1 MAADGIE
8 SQKSNRGR
16 THRSA
21 LTLSSSNF
29 LQKEFILAV
38 SWESSSRGI
47 KPMKVKRNP
56 SGINC
61 SQAKS
66 ARWQRAYPGW
76 LCYTPARIPLNP
88 KRAMAFTS
96 AQEITQL
103 LRAWN
108 DGDAAA
114 LERLTPLVYQELHRL
129 AHRHLA
135 RERHDH
141 SLQTSALVNE
151 AYLRLVDAQ
160 QVNWQNR
167 AHFFGVSAR
176 LMRQILV
183 DFARQRDSQKRGGEV
198 SVVGLEDTPN
208 QGLDI
213 AQTRSADLVTLDD
226 ALNLL
231 ATLHQRQSQIVEL
244 RFFGGLSEAE
254 IAEVLHVSERT
265 VRSDWRVA
273 RAWLQRELSRA

>member
-1 MAADGIE
+1 MD
-8 SQKSNRGR
+8 
-16 THRSA
+16 
-21 LTLSSSNF
+21 
-29 LQKEFILAV
+29 
-38 SWESSSRGI
+38 
-47 KPMKVKRNP
+47 
-56 SGINC
+56 
-61 SQAKS
+61 
-66 ARWQRAYPGW
+66 
-76 LCYTPARIPLNP
+76 
-88 KRAMAFTS
+88 FTS
-96 AQEITQL
+96 PQEITQL

-108 DGDAAA
+108 AGDEAA
-114 LERLTPLVYQELHRL
+114 LKQLTPLVYQELHRL

-135 RERHDH
+135 RERQDH

-183 DFARQRDSQKRGGEV
+183 DFARQRDSQKRGGAV

-208 QGLDI
+208 QGLNI
-213 AQTRSADLVTLDD
+213 AQTRSADLVALDD
-226 ALNLL
+226 ALNVL
-231 ATLHQRQSQIVEL
+231 ATLHERQSQIVEL
-244 RFFGGLSEAE
+244 RFFGGLSEPE

-273 RAWLQRELSRA
+273 RAWLQRELLKG

>member
-1 MAADGIE
+1 MLYFVLRTLTTRESMASI
-8 SQKSNRGR
+8 
-16 THRSA
+16 
-21 LTLSSSNF
+21 SS
-29 LQKEFILAV
+29 
-38 SWESSSRGI
+38 
-47 KPMKVKRNP
+47 
-56 SGINC
+56 
-61 SQAKS
+61 
-66 ARWQRAYPGW
+66 
-76 LCYTPARIPLNP
+76 
-88 KRAMAFTS
+88 
-96 AQEITQL
+96 QEITLL

-108 DGDAAA
+108 GGDEAA
-114 LERLTPLVYQELHRL
+114 LEALTPLVYQELHRL

-135 RERHDH
+135 RERGDV

-151 AYLRLVDAQ
+151 AYLRLVDVK

-183 DFARQRDSQKRGGEV
+183 DFARQRDSLKRGGEV

-213 AQTRSADLVTLDD
+213 AQTRSADLVALDD
-226 ALNLL
+226 ALNVLS
-231 ATLHQRQSQIVEL
+231 TLNERQSQIVEL
-244 RFFGGLSEAE
+244 RFFGGLTEEE

-273 RAWLQRELSRA
+273 RAWLQRELARN

>member
-1 MAADGIE
+1 MD
-8 SQKSNRGR
+8 
-16 THRSA
+16 
-21 LTLSSSNF
+21 
-29 LQKEFILAV
+29 
-38 SWESSSRGI
+38 
-47 KPMKVKRNP
+47 
-56 SGINC
+56 
-61 SQAKS
+61 
-66 ARWQRAYPGW
+66 
-76 LCYTPARIPLNP
+76 
-88 KRAMAFTS
+88 FTS
-96 AQEITQL
+96 PQEITQL

-108 DGDAAA
+108 AGDEAA
-114 LERLTPLVYQELHRL
+114 LKQLTPLVYQELHRL

-135 RERHDH
+135 RERHDY

-183 DFARQRDSQKRGGEV
+183 DFARQRDSQKRGGAV

-213 AQTRSADLVTLDD
+213 AQTRSADLVALDD
-226 ALNLL
+226 ALNVL
-231 ATLHQRQSQIVEL
+231 ATLHERQSQIVEL
-244 RFFGGLSEAE
+244 RFFGGLSEPE

-273 RAWLQRELSRA
+273 RAWLQRELLKG

>member
-1 MAADGIE
+1 MD
-8 SQKSNRGR
+8 
-16 THRSA
+16 
-21 LTLSSSNF
+21 
-29 LQKEFILAV
+29 
-38 SWESSSRGI
+38 
-47 KPMKVKRNP
+47 
-56 SGINC
+56 
-61 SQAKS
+61 
-66 ARWQRAYPGW
+66 
-76 LCYTPARIPLNP
+76 
-88 KRAMAFTS
+88 FTS
-96 AQEITQL
+96 PQEITQL

-108 DGDAAA
+108 AGDEAA
-114 LERLTPLVYQELHRL
+114 LKQLTPLVYQELHRL

-135 RERHDH
+135 RERHDY

-183 DFARQRDSQKRGGEV
+183 DFARQRDSQKRGGAV

-213 AQTRSADLVTLDD
+213 AQTRSADLVALDD
-226 ALNLL
+226 ALNVL
-231 ATLHQRQSQIVEL
+231 ATLHERQSQIVEL
-244 RFFGGLSEAE
+244 RFFGGLSEPE

-273 RAWLQRELSRA
+273 RAWLQRELAKT

>member
-1 MAADGIE
+1 M
-8 SQKSNRGR
+8 SN
-16 THRSA
+16 TA
-21 LTLSSSNF
+21 
-29 LQKEFILAV
+29 
-38 SWESSSRGI
+38 
-47 KPMKVKRNP
+47 P
-56 SGINC
+56 
-61 SQAKS
+61 
-66 ARWQRAYPGW
+66 
-76 LCYTPARIPLNP
+76 
-88 KRAMAFTS
+88 
-96 AQEITQL
+96 QEITQL

-135 RERHDH
+135 REYGGH

-160 QVNWQNR
+160 QVDWQNR

-183 DFARQRDSQKRGGEV
+183 DLARQRDSQKRGGAI
-198 SVVGLEDTPN
+198 SIVGLEDTPN
-208 QGLDI
+208 QGLNI
-213 AQTRSADLVTLDD
+213 AQSRGTDLVALDD
-226 ALNLL
+226 ALNIL
-231 ATLHQRQSQIVEL
+231 ASLNPRHSQIVEL

-254 IAEVLHVSERT
+254 IAEVLHLSERT

-273 RAWLQRELSRA
+273 RAWLQRQLSHI

>member
-1 MAADGIE
+1 MD
-8 SQKSNRGR
+8 
-16 THRSA
+16 
-21 LTLSSSNF
+21 
-29 LQKEFILAV
+29 
-38 SWESSSRGI
+38 
-47 KPMKVKRNP
+47 
-56 SGINC
+56 
-61 SQAKS
+61 
-66 ARWQRAYPGW
+66 
-76 LCYTPARIPLNP
+76 
-88 KRAMAFTS
+88 FTS
-96 AQEITQL
+96 PQEITQL

-108 DGDAAA
+108 AGDEAA
-114 LERLTPLVYQELHRL
+114 LKQLTPLVYQELHRL

-135 RERHDH
+135 RERQDH

-183 DFARQRDSQKRGGEV
+183 DFARQRDSQKRGGAV

-213 AQTRSADLVTLDD
+213 AQTRSADLVALDD
-226 ALNLL
+226 ALNVL
-231 ATLHQRQSQIVEL
+231 ATLHERQSQIVEL
-244 RFFGGLSEAE
+244 RFFGGLSEPE

-273 RAWLQRELSRA
+273 RAWLQRELAKT